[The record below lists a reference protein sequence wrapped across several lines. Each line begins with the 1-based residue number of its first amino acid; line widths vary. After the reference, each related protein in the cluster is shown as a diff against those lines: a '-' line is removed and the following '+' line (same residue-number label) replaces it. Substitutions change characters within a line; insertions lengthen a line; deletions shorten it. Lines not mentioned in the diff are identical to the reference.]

1 MSLDGRYPNAQQRGC
16 KEPAVRADRLIGAAL
31 RWSAPLN
38 GLTVLGGDPT
48 ALADWYRRHLGL
60 ELSILPGEGYYTEL
74 YFREHDRPEQ
84 AQHLVFAI
92 MPGDPGAGEGHII
105 NYRVDDIEPVV
116 ASLHEGGIE
125 TSPITTGADAE
136 GEGKFARLRD
146 PEGHRIELWQHLEAN
161 SPDL

>member
-1 MSLDGRYPNAQQRGC
+1 MGRAVMIGGVFLLSRD
-16 KEPAVRADRLIGAAL
+16 PA
-31 RWSAPLN
+31 
-38 GLTVLGGDPT
+38 
-48 ALADWYRRHLGL
+48 ALADWYRRHLGW
-60 ELSILPGEGYYTEL
+60 ELSVLPGEGYYTEL

-92 MPGDPGAGEGHII
+92 MPGDPGTGEGHII